1 MSNSNTNEDSYSTN
15 LLGVDSW
22 EWEGLVLEWNSLCD
36 SCVESSSARGIRG
49 VVLPENIWLLE
60 GKYLEGG
67 YLEPSRRWRGCG
79 GRGGRALSGGWASRT
94 PPGAAAATP
103 RTRRGGPAR

>member
-1 MSNSNTNEDSYSTN
+1 M
-15 LLGVDSW
+15 DSW

-60 GKYLEGG
+60 GKYLVAGG
-67 YLEPSRRWRGCG
+67 KIFGGIDTWSWLGGGGGAGGEEAALYLGG
-79 GRGGRALSGGWASRT
+79 GRHARHLGPRPRHRGHGGADQPVSG
-94 PPGAAAATP
+94 ATCNK
-103 RTRRGGPAR
+103 